1 MIAKLYN
8 VENPPKKNI
17 TLEIGSTSLPKLKFY
32 DWVYHIL
39 PHYYTIGDISWTSI
53 TNLEFDWCLFL
64 PQA

>member
-1 MIAKLYN
+1 MWKT
-8 VENPPKKNI
+8 PKKNI

-53 TNLEFDWCLFL
+53 TNLEFGAYSY
-64 PQA
+64 QA